1 MTIFTEDPATHE
13 LSLKLDAVRFTLNHS
28 GGLQCTC
35 GSLSAHSLADHDTF
49 MQRTGYLPG
58 WQDGFEYAQRSWQTD
73 AEQPQGGP
81 WRRVGRWLAGQWP
94 NLVVSVAAGTVAAVV
109 LLTYV
114 QAPR

>member
-1 MTIFTEDPATHE
+1 MTIFTEDATTHE
-13 LSLKLDAVRFTLNHS
+13 LRLLPDSARHVLNPT
-28 GGLQCTC
+28 GTGKCTC

-49 MQRTGYLPG
+49 MQRTGYLSG

-73 AEQPQGGP
+73 AEQSQGGP

-94 NLVVSVAAGTVAAVV
+94 NLVVSIAAGTVAAVV